1 MQFREVL
8 YPPGA
13 TARDWV
19 VDAAIAV
26 TLAAGQLA
34 SKVVLGDPYYPRT
47 PWELFVCLAMVGA
60 LVFRRHS
67 PMLTFGLV
75 TIFGIAHLSTLNRPT
90 FSLVAVPIVAYAV
103 ARWVPGLITRS
114 VLVVGAVAAVIGPYR
129 WFWDLGGYLE
139 ESPREGMLFFTFAC
153 LCFGAVATPY
163 IIGRRVAEGADARER
178 ELETERELYARAAV
192 EREQQAR
199 LAEASTRAQIA
210 RELHDVVAH
219 SLSIIIVQ
227 AEGGR
232 ALARKSPDAA
242 GAALDTIA
250 DVGRESLQEMRHIV
264 GVLRGAT
271 DGADLAPA
279 PALAGLPDLVHRT
292 SERAELRTGGVPVG
306 LTPALELTLYR
317 VVQEALTN
325 VLKHAGPDAHAVVA
339 LDFGPARII
348 AEITDD
354 GHPAPGDDGAGGNGL
369 RGMRE
374 RVAAMGGVLE
384 AGPRPD
390 GPGFRV
396 RAVIPVQ
403 PPPRPEARAASAH
416 SRPAP
421 PVTAGEPAPP
431 AADSAAP
438 PAETKRRPI
447 PPAHEPTDVTQ
458 EPR

>member
-1 MQFREVL
+1 MQFREVV

-13 TARDWV
+13 TGRDWV
-19 VDAAIAV
+19 VDATLAV
-26 TLAAGQLA
+26 TLAVGQLA
-34 SKVVLGDPYYPRT
+34 SRVILGEPYFPRT

-75 TIFGIAHLSTLNRPT
+75 AIFGIAHLSTLNRPT

-114 VLVVGAVAAVIGPYR
+114 VLVVGAIAAVLGPYR
-129 WFWDLGGYLE
+129 WFWDIGGYLP

-163 IIGRRVAEGADARER
+163 IIGRRAAEGEGARER
-178 ELETERELYARAAV
+178 ARETERELYARAAV

-242 GAALDTIA
+242 AAALDTIA
-250 DVGRESLQEMRHIV
+250 DVGRESLHEMRRIV
-264 GVLRGAT
+264 GVLRGAA
-271 DGADLAPA
+271 DGADLTPA
-279 PALAGLPDLVHRT
+279 PSLAGLPDLVHRT
-292 SERAELRTGGVPVG
+292 SDRAELRTNGVPSG

-325 VLKHAGPDAHAVVA
+325 VLKHAGPDAHAIVA
-339 LDFGPARII
+339 LDFSPARIT

-354 GHPAPGDDGAGGNGL
+354 GRGVPAPDAPATGGNGL

-384 AGPRPD
+384 AGPRPG

-396 RAVIPVQ
+396 RAEIPVV
-403 PPPRPEARAASAH
+403 PPRATLFT
-416 SRPAP
+416 
-421 PVTAGEPAPP
+421 TATP
-431 AADSAAP
+431 
-438 PAETKRRPI
+438 
-447 PPAHEPTDVTQ
+447 TQ